1 MKRIV
6 GGFAVVVLAWAFA
19 AGDPDP
25 AFGQTKGKAQP
36 TRKEVAPP
44 PKVGTIEVY
53 KAKDGYR
60 FRIKDTDGKT
70 VAMPPKGYDEKDECL
85 KTLDFIKATLNNVKP
100 ADVKD

>member
-6 GGFAVVVLAWAFA
+6 GGMVIVVVVWMFA
-19 AGDPDP
+19 AGDPGP
-25 AFGQTKGKAQP
+25 VQAQTKGKTQP
-36 TRKEVAPP
+36 TKKTEAPP
-44 PKVGTIEVY
+44 AKVGTIEVY

-70 VAMPPKGYDEKDECL
+70 VAMPTKGYDEKDDCL

-100 ADVKD
+100 TDVKD